1 MRINR
6 HDMNPNDYAALKSIQ
21 RQNHNYF
28 LEQQHGG
35 RKKLIVESKLIA
47 STVVGSVDLE
57 KLNKR
62 QFASFLGMFNRN
74 LYKMLRERSQLL
86 TLKIPFKGVSR
97 SKNNKL
103 YNSLPA
109 GALFYNIDLSSAYW
123 QIAHKLGYI
132 STSIFN
138 KYQNEEKY
146 KSVKRLCISFL
157 ARPNKMTYHFPD
169 GLAREISCDIS
180 CLKQVYDNIRN
191 ELYKTISTISD
202 DVNYVEYNIDGIS
215 VLPEDKNTI
224 KQYFK
229 DQGLEYKTTICVKI
243 NDYEYRYGSRVK
255 NWRKKVNLSNK

>member
-1 MRINR
+1 
-6 HDMNPNDYAALKSIQ
+6 MNSNDYAALKSIQ
-21 RQNHNYF
+21 YQNQNYF

-35 RKKLIVESKLIA
+35 RKKLFVESKLIA

-74 LYKMLRERSQLL
+74 LYKRLREQSGLL
-86 TLKIPFKGVSR
+86 EQKITFKGLSR

-103 YNSLPA
+103 YASLPA
-109 GALFYNIDLSSAYW
+109 GSLFYNIDLSSAYW

-132 STSIFN
+132 STSIFE
-138 KYQNEEKY
+138 KYQNEARY

-169 GLAREISCDIS
+169 GLVNVIHCDTS

-191 ELYKTISTISD
+191 ELYRIINTISD
-202 DVNYVEYNIDGIS
+202 ELNYVEYNIDGIS
-215 VLPEDKNTI
+215 VLPEDKS
-224 KQYFK
+224 KVKEYFK
-229 DQGLEYKTTICVKI
+229 SEGLLYKTTICIKI
-243 NDYEYRYGSRVK
+243 NEHQYRFGNRTK
-255 NWRKKVNLSNK
+255 NWSKKINLKNQ